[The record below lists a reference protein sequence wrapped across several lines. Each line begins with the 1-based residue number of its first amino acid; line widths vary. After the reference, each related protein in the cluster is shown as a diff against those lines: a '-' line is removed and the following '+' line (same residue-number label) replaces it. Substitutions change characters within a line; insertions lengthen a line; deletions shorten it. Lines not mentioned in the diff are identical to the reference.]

1 MVRIGVIGCGKI
13 AQTRHLPEY
22 AGNKDCKIIGVY
34 DLNFERASEIAS
46 QYDATAYSSVEE
58 LLADQQI
65 DAVSICVANNAHAE
79 ISIQALNCGKHV
91 LCEKPMAT
99 TLEDCEKMVKAA
111 SENGKFLM
119 IGQNQRLAKA
129 HVKAKQLIA
138 DGAIGTVRTFKTT
151 FGHCGPET
159 WSIDPG
165 KSSWF
170 FDKKELQWEQ
180 WLI

>member
-65 DAVSICVANNAHAE
+65 DAVSICSYDWSE
-79 ISIQALNCGKHV
+79 SETCKGTCEGKTINCRW
-91 LCEKPMAT
+91 CNW
-99 TLEDCEKMVKAA
+99 D
-111 SENGKFLM
+111 S
-119 IGQNQRLAKA
+119 QN
-129 HVKAKQLIA
+129 I
-138 DGAIGTVRTFKTT
+138 
-151 FGHCGPET
+151 
-159 WSIDPG
+159 
-165 KSSWF
+165 
-170 FDKKELQWEQ
+170 
-180 WLI
+180 

>member
-79 ISIQALNCGKHV
+79 ISIQALNCGKQV
-91 LCEKPMAT
+91 LCEKQMAT
-99 TLEDCEKMVKAA
+99 TLQDCEKKVK
-111 SENGKFLM
+111 
-119 IGQNQRLAKA
+119 
-129 HVKAKQLIA
+129 
-138 DGAIGTVRTFKTT
+138 
-151 FGHCGPET
+151 
-159 WSIDPG
+159 
-165 KSSWF
+165 
-170 FDKKELQWEQ
+170 
-180 WLI
+180 